1 MEKKKGAQTSAMLKA
16 TSEEQNCGCSPAPF
30 FGSLA
35 QLFVEEKVLI
45 QAGWVT
51 VEYVHSKTLQV
62 FQFVYDLEMKTKAF
76 HLEEC

>member
-1 MEKKKGAQTSAMLKA
+1 MLKA